1 MKKFTIID
9 YIIIIIV
16 IGAILF
22 AFIHI
27 TSDDTSNIQ
36 KTAYDISTMN
46 KISENYLKYYE
57 NGNIIKT
64 TITGHNASTGEEVNL
79 NGTIKWIG
87 DNGGSDVS
95 IIVEANNHS
104 YLAGLYKNIPN
115 ADIYI
120 NTITLESNG
129 EVYKNLTEFTIKP
142 KEISSL
148 KDLTSGISNN
158 TDYEITTNIVS
169 ESIDN
174 IEIQK
179 IINKQNNH
187 GKRLGIK
194 YSKNLNNQLILEK
207 ANNQNIIDGD
217 SVLGNFNG
225 TTDDIK
231 IRIYNCSD
239 YQLNSIKNNYDVI
252 NIRNF

>member
-1 MKKFTIID
+1 
-9 YIIIIIV
+9 
-16 IGAILF
+16 
-22 AFIHI
+22 
-27 TSDDTSNIQ
+27 
-36 KTAYDISTMN
+36 MN
-46 KISENYLKYYE
+46 GI
-57 NGNIIKT
+57 
-64 TITGHNASTGEEVNL
+64 
-79 NGTIKWIG
+79 IKWIG

-95 IIVEANNHS
+95 IIVEPNNYS

-174 IEIQK
+174 IKIQK

-231 IRIYNCSD
+231 IKIYNCAVDRKS
-239 YQLNSIKNNYDVI
+239 VV
-252 NIRNF
+252 

>member
-1 MKKFTIID
+1 MKKFTIVD

-16 IGAILF
+16 IVAILF

-36 KTAYDISTMN
+36 KTAYDISTIN
-46 KISENYLKYYE
+46 KISENYLTYYK
-57 NGNIIKT
+57 NGNIVKT
-64 TITGHNASTGEEVNL
+64 TINGYNASNGEEISL
-79 NGTIKWIG
+79 NGTIRWIG

-95 IIVEANNHS
+95 IIVEANNQS
-104 YLAGLYKNIPN
+104 YLVGLYKNIPN

-120 NTITLESNG
+120 DAITLESDG
-129 EVYKNLTEFTIKP
+129 SVYKNLTEFKINP
-142 KEISSL
+142 KKITSL
-148 KDLTSGISNN
+148 KDLTSGISKN
-158 TDYEITTNIVS
+158 TDYEITTNIAS
-169 ESIDN
+169 ESVDSVKIQ
-174 IEIQK
+174 EIT
-179 IINKQNNH
+179 NKQNEH

-194 YSKNLNNQLILEK
+194 YSKNLNNQLIIEK

-225 TTDDIK
+225 ITDEIT
-231 IRIYNCSD
+231 IRVYNCSD
-239 YQLNSIKNNYDVI
+239 DQLNSIKNNYDIV